1 MAAAQVDNRPSNSRA
16 DDTPSN
22 TATQQSSS
30 SQIADGPNAPA
41 QTKDRRRSGR
51 GPQNDGAA
59 PAVTRSDQPSGRGRG
74 GQRGGGRGRQ
84 QQSNNNN
91 GGESSNQNNGG
102 NSRGNGGRNRGG
114 RGRGRDQ
121 ANTGSSAPAAGSGSG
136 QPQAQSEADIP
147 AVSAR
152 KRNFGGKITT
162 GDDAISSNTTA
173 HGKGKAVAHAAP
185 PPPPQIR
192 EYADLRSRLV
202 AELGSGQHECSIC
215 YSTLTTRQPCWS
227 CDQCYT
233 VLHLNC
239 TKKWAS
245 TSVEQANAQLAMQ
258 EDPEMRA
265 RRGTWRCPGC
275 QFARE
280 DVPQG
285 YCDVEKAAARTV
297 AVRNRVI
304 QVLVPHAPSRSPN
317 DVIAANTSCPCDA
330 RRSIRRVATQRQ
342 PCNQVSTP
350 SPAKLRQSSRLIA
363 ASLATNPAESHSIAV
378 RMYAQN
384 RAMLDLANLAQ
395 SRSPQNATA
404 DSRRRTSSVDRRAR
418 PSVVSQ
424 KTARLTV
431 LRAKPRD
438 ESTYV
443 PTLAFPGQ
451 DVPMWKGKAGES
463 DILRRRCSD
472 VWEQVRESAA
482 LRPSGH
488 RFQMSSWRMPTM

>member
-41 QTKDRRRSGR
+41 QNKDRRRRGR

-102 NSRGNGGRNRGG
+102 NSRGNGGRSRGG

-152 KRNFGGKITT
+152 KRNFGGRITT

-265 RRGTWRCPGC
+265 RREQITAKCYCGLEEKDLVCGSEGTAQRC
-275 QFARE
+275 
-280 DVPQG
+280 
-285 YCDVEKAAARTV
+285 
-297 AVRNRVI
+297 
-304 QVLVPHAPSRSPN
+304 
-317 DVIAANTSCPCDA
+317 
-330 RRSIRRVATQRQ
+330 
-342 PCNQVSTP
+342 
-350 SPAKLRQSSRLIA
+350 
-363 ASLATNPAESHSIAV
+363 
-378 RMYAQN
+378 
-384 RAMLDLANLAQ
+384 
-395 SRSPQNATA
+395 
-404 DSRRRTSSVDRRAR
+404 
-418 PSVVSQ
+418 
-424 KTARLTV
+424 
-431 LRAKPRD
+431 PRD

-463 DILRRRCSD
+463 DILRRRYSD
-472 VWEQVRESAA
+472 VWEQVRKSAA